1 MDEVGQCLL
10 QTPSRSLVISS
21 PAVGRVALKYMTP
34 VILLVFALALYLHAQ
49 QVESTAR
56 LDFLWKLQVIGWTY
70 VGGRGFWGQ
79 SLSQARNASLA
90 TWLRLRLPEPTL
102 VPCLL
107 CVHFLS
113 PVPSCTCLLHSF
125 ACHLGLLCLCLSSSM
140 WFPLI
145 AISRP
150 WPLHPPFVNVGQ
162 WVMDVVPTGNRGEGG
177 DGGAPG
183 VQPTAAA

>member
-1 MDEVGQCLL
+1 MNEVGQCLL

-70 VGGRGFWGQ
+70 AGGRGFWGW

-90 TWLRLRLPEPTL
+90 TWLRLWLPEPTL

-107 CVHFLS
+107 CVPS
-113 PVPSCTCLLHSF
+113 PVPCPILYLPPSP
-125 ACHLGLLCLCLSSSM
+125 LCLSFRPSLPVPFFLHMVPSDGHLLALATAPH
-140 WFPLI
+140 PL
-145 AISRP
+145 
-150 WPLHPPFVNVGQ
+150 
-162 WVMDVVPTGNRGEGG
+162 
-177 DGGAPG
+177 
-183 VQPTAAA
+183 